1 LKSIKLKGEQ
11 NMNVLID
18 TNVALD
24 VIICREPFL
33 ESSQLIMLASERNII
48 NGFITASSI
57 TDIFYIT
64 NKHLRDRK
72 ATYKALKE
80 HLIGTI
86 RIAAVDEKAITDAL
100 DFEWADFEDCVQYVV
115 GESIVADYIVTRN
128 PKDYEK
134 DQISVVTPEELLNII
149 APSE

>member
-1 LKSIKLKGEQ
+1 
-11 NMNVLID
+11 MNVLID

-24 VIICREPFL
+24 VIVNREPFNKN
-33 ESSQLIMLASERNII
+33 SQLIMLASEQNVI

-64 NKHLRDRK
+64 NKHLKDRT

-80 HLIGTI
+80 HLIGTV
-86 RIAAVDEKAITDAL
+86 RIAAVDGKSITDAL
-100 DFEWADFEDCVQYVV
+100 DYEWKDFEDCVQYVV
-115 GESIVADYIVTRN
+115 GESIAADYIVTRN

-134 DQISVVTPEELLNII
+134 EQISVITPDELLNII
-149 APSE
+149 AP